1 MTAVDQFQAET
12 EAVATATE
20 REVVGIYTQLAA
32 GLIAREAAVLLIA
45 AAVNRANA
53 VAVTLG
59 DVWLAVQIEELAGQ
73 PVPTVGIAPRDHSER
88 LVKAARTILFDDDT
102 DAEPVTDEEVDEDSN
117 DGPIGRLT
125 RLARAEPLETAQQAV
140 HDATTPCKP
149 SPSSRAG
156 RGRWT
161 PIPANS
167 LPMVVRDGRI
177 WPKEHPFQHHKGC
190 NCQPKIVLAEHIRS
204 TQITR
209 LERNAS

>member
-88 LVKAARTILFDDDT
+88 LAKPPTPSFRRRHRRQPVTTDVDDDT
-102 DAEPVTDEEVDEDSN
+102 RRPPGVDPLGTRRTAGDRAT
-117 DGPIGRLT
+117 GRT
-125 RLARAEPLETAQQAV
+125 RR
-140 HDATTPCKP
+140 HDAMQAQPLVKGWTRQMDADPCQLCQWWW
-149 SPSSRAG
+149 R
-156 RGRWT
+156 
-161 PIPANS
+161 N
-167 LPMVVRDGRI
+167 GRI

-190 NCQPKIVLAEHIRS
+190 NCQPKIVLAEHIQS
-204 TQITR
+204 TQITRR

>member
-140 HDATTPCKP
+140 HDATTP
-149 SPSSRAG
+149 
-156 RGRWT
+156 
-161 PIPANS
+161 
-167 LPMVVRDGRI
+167 
-177 WPKEHPFQHHKGC
+177 
-190 NCQPKIVLAEHIRS
+190 
-204 TQITR
+204 
-209 LERNAS
+209 

>member
-102 DAEPVTDEEVDEDSN
+102 DAEPVTNEEVDEDSN

-125 RLARAEPLETAQQAV
+125 RLARANRWRPRNRPY
-140 HDATTPCKP
+140 TTPRRHA
-149 SPSSRAG
+149 SPAPRQGLDAADG
-156 RGRWT
+156 RR
-161 PIPANS
+161 S
-167 LPMVVRDGRI
+167 LPTLCQWWCGTVASGRRNTRSSTT
-177 WPKEHPFQHHKGC
+177 KG
-190 NCQPKIVLAEHIRS
+190 ATASRRS
-204 TQITR
+204 F
-209 LERNAS
+209 